1 MQQQPHPSDPDI
13 LEAVRQR
20 LAEDMQVDATRVD
33 IVVADGAVTLSGIVP
48 TTDQVTRVAND
59 VRQVPGVRSVESNQ
73 LGLPPEYHFEGETL
87 PANTVETVDIKPGMR
102 VVGVQ
107 GGHIGKVKSIEGTE
121 FLVDRH
127 LHRDL
132 YVPLS
137 AVLRVANE
145 YESYEGG
152 PVQPFDVVLSVKAS
166 DIDHQGWRHP

>member
-1 MQQQPHPSDPDI
+1 MQQQPPPSDPDI

-33 IVVADGAVTLSGIVP
+33 IVVTNGAVTLSGIVP
-48 TTDQVTRVAND
+48 TTDQVSRVAND
-59 VRQVPGVRSVESNQ
+59 VRQVPDVRSVDNQ
-73 LGLPPEYHFEGETL
+73 LGVPPEYHFEGETL
-87 PANTVETVDIKPGMR
+87 RANTVETVDIQPGMR

-107 GGHIGKVKSIEGTE
+107 GGHIGRVKSIEGTE
-121 FLVDRH
+121 VLVDRH

-152 PVQPFDVVLSVKAS
+152 PVQPSDVVLSVKAS
-166 DIDHQGWRHP
+166 DVDHQGWRHP